1 MKTQDC
7 RLKELEAKV
16 GEGDNSPTFIIR
28 EIVEP
33 SKGNSENPSKYYGTL
48 VGAGR
53 SIHSVPGESFDDFE
67 KRLMELEIDQ

>member
-1 MKTQDC
+1 MNTQDR
-7 RLKELEAKV
+7 RLKGLEAKV
-16 GEGDNSPTFIIR
+16 GEGDNSPTLIIR

-33 SKGNSENPSKYYGTL
+33 TKGSSKNPPKYYGTL

-67 KRLMELEIDQ
+67 KRLMEAVPV